1 MTIYPAFALAV
12 AAIVVGL
19 LYNLPDDK
27 YRKIAKDLEEGKW
40 EKGIIE

>member
-1 MTIYPAFALAV
+1 MALYPAFALAV
-12 AAIVVGL
+12 AAIIVGL

-27 YRKIAKDLEEGKW
+27 YRNIAKDLEDGKW